1 MDDSE
6 KDAALNKILTEDATG
21 ENDKVI
27 VFTNT
32 KRRVDYI
39 SKTFWQEGFGTCG
52 IHGDKQQADRDKS
65 LAKFVS
71 GEWPIMVATDVAA
84 RGLDIPNVTH
94 VINFDMPR
102 DLGKC
107 DAHDV
112 CVRYRVSV

>member
-1 MDDSE
+1 M
-6 KDAALNKILTEDATG
+6 G

-71 GEWPIMVATDVAA
+71 GEWPIMVATGT
-84 RGLDIPNVTH
+84 R
-94 VINFDMPR
+94 R
-102 DLGKC
+102 RRK
-107 DAHDV
+107 
-112 CVRYRVSV
+112 VSGPLWRILRP